1 MEWERAKT
9 YILIFFVVLNIGLGF
24 LIFME
29 NRRYTVGTEQE
40 RQIRT
45 VLNNNNISMYTQL
58 MRRFPPMR
66 PLNVTGFY
74 YDTDTLVEILFDN
87 PQDVER
93 RVEFGRQT
101 FRYGNSSMTISNGFI
116 FFENPDGF
124 RQEMVFAQNSEITH
138 AHASLLTDEFIR
150 SYFEDFVQDSHF
162 EVRGGIRIIYRQ
174 MYRGQLV
181 HSNFIEFLV
190 TPIGIEHIEMQFG
203 QILGHADTPLMIFSP
218 DEALITFVQRVSHM
232 TQEAPMTIVH
242 MDLVYFQEYI
252 SDQPSVYHAV
262 PFYRI
267 FTRCSDDRPYLIN
280 AFTNVIID

>member
-9 YILIFFVVLNIGLGF
+9 YILIFFIVLNIGLGF

-29 NRRYTVGTEQE
+29 NGRYTVGTEQE

-45 VLNNNNISMYTQL
+45 VLNDSNISMYTQL

-74 YDTDTLVEILFDN
+74 YDTDALVAILFDN
-87 PQDVER
+87 PQAVER
-93 RVEFGRQT
+93 YDEFGRQS
-101 FRYGNSSMTISNGFI
+101 FRYGNSHMTISNGFI
-116 FFENPDGF
+116 FYENPDGF
-124 RQEMVFAQNSEITH
+124 RQGRGFAVDDEITH
-138 AHASLLTDEFIR
+138 AHASFLTDDFIR
-150 SYFEDFVQDSHF
+150 SYFDDFVQDSHF
-162 EVRGGIRIIYRQ
+162 EVAGGIRIIYRQ
-174 MYRGQLV
+174 VYRGQLV

-203 QILGHADTPLMIFSP
+203 QILGHAEPPLMIFAP
-218 DEALITFVQRVSHM
+218 NEALLTFVQRVSHM
-232 TQEAPMTIVH
+232 AEEAPMTIVH